1 MLVLHTKSA
10 ELFFLF
16 SLYSISQTTHVKTY
30 YYINKNNNN
39 KKRDTCSHSSIS
51 TSHNIPVYPIKTNNI
66 LVYYTLQ
73 NILLLK
79 LLRRQFGSE
88 GKQPLEG

>member
-39 KKRDTCSHSSIS
+39 KKRDTLMVII
-51 TSHNIPVYPIKTNNI
+51 NIKMKEEIM
-66 LVYYTLQ
+66 
-73 NILLLK
+73 
-79 LLRRQFGSE
+79 
-88 GKQPLEG
+88 